1 MEMIRRLHKELGIPA
16 EVLIQPYQIRTK
28 AA

>member
-1 MEMIRRLHKELGIPA
+1 MIRKLHRGLGIPA
-16 EVLIQPYQIRTK
+16 EVLIQPYSLEET